1 MTSPFHK
8 PTVVIADDHN
18 GILTVASMLLGGEFD
33 ILATVGDGMKAIEA
47 VADLKPDVLVLDIGM
62 PGTNGIQAARQL
74 KQLGFTPKVVFL
86 TVQEDADCVEA
97 ACSMGASYV
106 LKPRMYSDLL
116 AAIKEALAGRL
127 FFSIPLHPLG
137 NPKSA

>member
-1 MTSPFHK
+1 MASPFHK

-18 GILTVASMLLGGEFD
+18 GILTVASMLLGGEFE

-74 KQLGFTPKVVFL
+74 KQLGLTPKVVFL
-86 TVQEDADCVEA
+86 TVQEEADCVEA
-97 ACSMGASYV
+97 ACSLGASYV

-137 NPKSA
+137 HPNSA